1 MEYKGI
7 NYLRKKLSTTSF
19 RVELRYKQYSMKYN
33 DEQFGITIPAQL
45 RSQYRSILGWC
56 TKAVDS
62 LADRLVFRE
71 FEHDDFSV
79 NSIFKQNNP
88 DIFFDSVILSTL
100 IASCCF
106 VYISKGEDD
115 TPRLQVIEASNAT
128 GVIDPIT
135 GLLKEGYAVL
145 KRDENNKAI
154 LEAYFTENETI
165 IINPKTNEQTIV
177 KNTAGIPLLVP
188 VIHAPDSVRPFGR
201 SRITRSLMY
210 YQKLAKRTLE
220 RADVTAE
227 FYSFPQKYILGM
239 DVDAEP
245 LETWKATVSS
255 MLQITV
261 NENGDKPNVGQFTTP
276 SMSPFTEQ
284 VRMAA
289 CLFAGETGLTLDD
302 LGFVSDNPSSVEA
315 IKASHENL
323 RLAGRKAQRSIGSGL
338 LNVAYVACCLR
349 DDFKYNRGRFID
361 TTPKWEPLFEADAN
375 MLTLIGDGVIKLNQA
390 LPGYI
395 DSNVIRDLTG
405 IKGDMNAKPKTEEVE
420 QKTTNSE
427 DKQQNRIISTYEIT
441 SLLNNYQKGVL
452 SKENGI
458 LLLTSTG
465 MSKQEAEA
473 MINKTEV
480 LEQVNE

>member
-7 NYLRKKLSTTSF
+7 SYLRKKLSTTSF

-45 RSQYRSILGWC
+45 RNQYRSILGWC

-145 KRDENNKAI
+145 KRDENNKSI

-165 IINPKTNEQTIV
+165 IINSKTNEQTIV

-289 CLFAGETGLTLDD
+289 SLFAGETGLTLDD
-302 LGFVSDNPSSVEA
+302 LGFISDNPSSVEA

-349 DDFKYNRGRFID
+349 DDFRYSRGRFID

-405 IKGDMNAKPKTEEVE
+405 IKGDMNAKPKIEEVE
-420 QKTTNSE
+420 KKSTKSE
-427 DKQQNRIISTYEIT
+427 DKQNNRIISTYEIT
-441 SLLNNYQKGVL
+441 SLISNYQKGVL